1 MHTIAGKGSYYGMAH
16 RSTNQYAN
24 YISTTDFQ
32 AGRVYRV
39 LSPNDREQGG
49 YYLIRRGGVLSNEF
63 FSESQQRRSWTE
75 SRYQC
80 YLAAKR
86 VDRVVVE
93 RAYRNEFPTNEPAML
108 DSLVSRGLAQVTYTG
123 SRSSITVYDVT
134 AFRNS
139 RPAPASVKECRVA

>member
-1 MHTIAGKGSYYGMAH
+1 
-16 RSTNQYAN
+16 
-24 YISTTDFQ
+24 
-32 AGRVYRV
+32 
-39 LSPNDREQGG
+39 
-49 YYLIRRGGVLSNEF
+49 LIRRGGVLSNEF

-139 RPAPASVKECRVA
+139 RPAPASVKECRAA